1 MKRADF
7 PYDMHITPKFIGF
20 LFAAFSLFI
29 GGCAAPGAVQNVAPI
44 SSAASGDVAIKP
56 LKIQRFTVKWIENP
70 EFKINLERTMPTFL
84 TALVQ
89 TSYEVK
95 GVWNASN
102 FQPTVTGIPE
112 SSKQM
117 ADAYI
122 GEILRLYR
130 ENSADYLK
138 AALNAKGV
146 KDGTDM
152 AITIKPLSGFQ
163 SIDGWGTN
171 VLFRTEFVDQA
182 TSRKSFVDVMV
193 KSGIHWTGVRN
204 ASKPTMSFVEQYI
217 DNLTATLRDVNAF

>member
-1 MKRADF
+1 MKLGIYVASAAF
-7 PYDMHITPKFIGF
+7 T
-20 LFAAFSLFI
+20 LFA
-29 GGCAAPGAVQNVAPI
+29 GGCAAPGVVQNDAPK
-44 SSAASGDVAIKP
+44 SSAASGDVASKT
-56 LKIQRFTVKWIENP
+56 LKIRSFTVKWIENP

-89 TSYEVK
+89 TSYETK

-102 FQPTVTGIPE
+102 YQPIGTGIPE

-130 ENSADYLK
+130 ENSANYLK
-138 AALNAKGV
+138 SALNAKGV

-152 AITIKPLSGFQ
+152 AITITPLSGFQ

-193 KSGIHWTGVRN
+193 KSGIHWTGVRH
-204 ASKPTMSFVEQYI
+204 ASKPTISFVEQYI
-217 DNLTATLRDVNAF
+217 DNLTATLRGVYEF